1 LKHWPLFL
9 AIVAVVA
16 AAIWYDFSPQFPINQ
31 GLDLRGGLRV
41 VLEVDQQNL
50 PAGVTLDQKTAS
62 TVRQILS
69 ERVNGFGVSGAEV
82 RARGNGQFIIEVPA
96 TLPKL
101 ITSDGGEYQL
111 KLGENVL
118 GSKQDDS
125 KPTPKP
131 TFVINEKGVAPKHAM
146 LDYKGTSVEITAE
159 ADKTILNGEP
169 LEKGKKRTL
178 ESGARLQLGDFRMK
192 LELPADAVET
202 VSQLRRTAKLEFVH
216 LKNIKTQKD
225 PLGRYEMTTE
235 PAPSGHGDSYK
246 FMDRET
252 KKEVPEAEVLKEGE
266 VIVDGRDLMPNAKQN
281 LDPSTHQV
289 VVEFQLKGDAASK
302 FADYTRNNVGRH
314 LAIVLDKKIMSAP
327 TINSPITQG
336 RGQIEGGFQNIRE
349 ARFLAQLL
357 NAGALPVPLK
367 EAYTSQVGATLG
379 QDSID
384 RSVRAGL
391 IGVVVVMLF
400 MIAYYLLP
408 GVLADIA
415 LLFYAA
421 LTFALFKILHVV
433 LDLPGITGFILSVGM
448 AVDANIL
455 IFERVKEEMRSGKT
469 LHAAIDAGFTR
480 AFTSIFDSNMTT
492 WIVCF
497 VLMWLG
503 SAIIRGFALTLALGV
518 GVSMFTAI
526 TLTRTM
532 LHLVVNNSWARK
544 PGLFGLNVSWLSR
557 RYSGERFLKVWEH
570 RKIYW
575 GFSLLLMF
583 IGLGFI
589 VAGGLHPGIDF
600 TGGTEMRVRFAQ
612 PVKPEDMSA
621 DLVAIGLK
629 DPHIQTSTDP
639 SLGDVML
646 IRTDPIEVAKQQ
658 PVVDALTAKGGTILS
673 KDTIGPSI
681 AKEVTVNA
689 FLSVVVASLA
699 IILYLAFR
707 FAIGGF
713 MNGLKYGVCA
723 VVAQLHDVIT
733 VIGLFALMGFLRDWR
748 IDTLFVTA
756 ALTVI
761 GFSVH
766 DTIVVYDRIR
776 ENLRN
781 RQRGEA
787 FEDVANK
794 SITQTFDRSINTSFT
809 VVLVLACLLFF
820 GGSVTKLFNVALLA
834 GIVIGTY
841 SSVFVASPLVV
852 LWEKMTAKSAT
863 PSGRRPSD
871 VRMETTT
878 RRSTPTPSRTPAGV
892 GASPRNGG
900 AVARQETGD
909 GAADAADRSSERS
922 SAPRGATIKPKRKR
936 RM

>member
-16 AAIWYDFSPQFPINQ
+16 AAIWYDFSPQFPINL

-50 PAGVTLDQKTAS
+50 PSGVTLDQKTVS

-69 ERVNGFGVSGAEV
+69 ERVNGFGVTGAEV

-96 TLPKL
+96 TQPKL
-101 ITSDGGEYQL
+101 TTSEGGEYAL
-111 KLGENVL
+111 KLGENIL

-131 TFVINEKGVAPKHAM
+131 TFVINDKGVAPKHAT
-146 LDYKGTSVEITAE
+146 LNYEGTSVEITAE
-159 ADKTILNGEP
+159 ADKTIVNGEP
-169 LEKGKKRTL
+169 LEKGKKRKL
-178 ESGARLQLGDFRMK
+178 ESGARIQLGDFRMA
-192 LELPADAVET
+192 LELPADAVDT

-216 LKNIKTQKD
+216 LKNIHTQKD
-225 PLGRYEMTTE
+225 PLGRYDMTTE
-235 PAPSGHGDSYK
+235 PAPSGHGDIYK
-246 FMDRET
+246 FTDRDT
-252 KKEVPEAEVLKEGE
+252 KKDVPEADVLKESE
-266 VIVDGRDLMPNAKQN
+266 VIVDGHDLMPNAKQN
-281 LDPSTHQV
+281 LDPTTHQV
-289 VVEFQLKGDAASK
+289 VVEFQLKGDAAQR
-302 FADYTRNNVGRH
+302 FADYTRENVGRH

-379 QDSID
+379 LDSID

-391 IGVVVVMLF
+391 IGLAVVMLF

-415 LLFYAA
+415 LMFYAA
-421 LTFALFKILHVV
+421 LTFALFKMLHVV

-526 TLTRTM
+526 TVTRTM
-532 LHLVVNNSWARK
+532 LHLVVNNAWARK
-544 PGLFGLNVSWLSR
+544 PAMFGLNVSWLSR
-557 RYSGERFLKVWEH
+557 RYAGEHFLKVWEH
-570 RKIYW
+570 RRIYW
-575 GFSLLLMF
+575 GFSIALMVVGLVF
-583 IGLGFI
+583 IAI
-589 VAGGLHPGIDF
+589 GGLHPGIDF

-612 PVKPEDMSA
+612 TIKADELVKTLEA
-621 DLVAIGLK
+621 TGLK
-629 DPHIQTSTDP
+629 DPHVQSASDK

-646 IRTDPIEVAKQQ
+646 IRTEPIEVAKSQ
-658 PVVDALTAKGGTILS
+658 PVIDALAAKGGTILS

-781 RQRGEA
+781 RQRGEP

-809 VVLVLACLLFF
+809 VVLVLAALLFF

-852 LWEKMTAKSAT
+852 LWEKMSAKST
-863 PSGRRPSD
+863 PSSGRRPSD
-871 VRMETTT
+871 VRMETST
-878 RRSTPTPSRTPAGV
+878 RRTTPSPARTPAGV
-892 GASPRNGG
+892 GAGPRNGG
-900 AVARQETGD
+900 AVGTQDGGDSGTGT
-909 GAADAADRSSERS
+909 AERTPAS
-922 SAPRGATIKPKRKR
+922 PAAPRGATIKPKRKR